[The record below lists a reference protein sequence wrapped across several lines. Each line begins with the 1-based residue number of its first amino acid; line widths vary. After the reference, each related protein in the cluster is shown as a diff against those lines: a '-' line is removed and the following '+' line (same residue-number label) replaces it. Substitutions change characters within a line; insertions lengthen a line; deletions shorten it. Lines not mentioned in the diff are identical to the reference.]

1 MKKISIILLL
11 SFSFIN
17 FMFISA
23 KAASYKVNDIVEDK
37 FFISKKFVIDLPK
50 GQWII
55 AEKSSEYYY
64 GLRSKIYSLLRLENK
79 KAVEGIEIAEMH
91 TAGIYETYVNIAIY
105 EAMFKNKFDGCYER
119 PEYSI
124 VRFFRKGSTHDCF
137 WVGHFDVYKEL
148 FTPEDPDL
156 KTANAQLRRY
166 IKQNKIELPK
176 VALFSNHSYFS
187 RLRAGK
193 WYAISY
199 QIDPKI
205 LGGPK
210 NKFITEDSSEYHR
223 NNIENYPEHKKIMEK
238 WISIS
243 AKRHKDFENS
253 INALDRHKLD
263 LDDLIYAEVV
273 PNTNN
278 SKDISSQIQKLY
290 DLYKNEVLSKEEFEK
305 AKKKLLN

>member
-1 MKKISIILLL
+1 MKKITIIFIL
-11 SFSFIN
+11 SLSFIN
-17 FMFISA
+17 FIFLGA
-23 KAASYKVNDIVEDK
+23 KAQSYKVNDIVEDK
-37 FFISKKFVIDLPK
+37 FFISKKFAIDLPK

-91 TAGIYETYVNIAIY
+91 TAGIYEWIVNQAIY

-137 WVGHFDVYKEL
+137 WAGHFDVYKEL

-156 KTANAQLRRY
+156 RTANAQLRRY
-166 IKQNKIELPK
+166 IKKNKIELPK

-193 WYAISY
+193 WYLISY

-210 NKFITEDSSEYHR
+210 NKFVTEESSEYHK

-238 WISIS
+238 WISLS

-263 LDDLIYAEVV
+263 LDDLITAEVV
-273 PNTNN
+273 ANTES
-278 SKDISSQIQKLY
+278 SKDISSQLQKLY
-290 DLYKNEVLSKEEFEK
+290 ELYKNGVLSKEEFEK